1 MAVSYKVT
9 EKQEVDNQL
18 KFMAEEFDEEI
29 ERMSLKQR
37 LRPEELRLVGLVQ
50 PKKGKNKVGAS
61 RLKVVQA
68 NVSLNN

>member
-1 MAVSYKVT
+1 
-9 EKQEVDNQL
+9 
-18 KFMAEEFDEEI
+18 MAEEFDEEI